1 MPTSTYWAKRILA
14 DEKRAQA
21 LTSRAA
27 RKTQQ
32 AYRASYKRV
41 LREMEGLY
49 AQAQSGGAVTRTQL
63 WRYSHW
69 RGMTEELRKFASS
82 GAALEEQRLTKVL
95 DQVFSN
101 TIGADVKAF
110 GQKQWRT
117 RLNASSV
124 VNTAWSGENY
134 STRIW
139 RNRALLASRVREE
152 VTQAVLD
159 GKPVNRIAADLQ
171 SAFSSSWSQA
181 ERLARTETSYVFN
194 QASLRRYAELGI
206 RQVRWITGIND
217 GRECEVCAERSGQ
230 VYDLNNAPMM
240 PAHPNCRCAWG
251 AVVAERE
258 AEEVTSE
265 EAPSELKQK
274 LDAIHAGEPTEQER
288 ERLKSFYPNTVSLK
302 ALDAPEFTDRFRGI
316 TQNEATDKAV
326 YECAVKSLVHRNGT
340 NGEDLYLINGRTG
353 EVLYAN
359 TGSSGIKTVNYDAE
373 TLSAIE
379 KAHTEGVQIIAL
391 HNHPNGMPPS
401 LDDGSSAFVHGYDKG
416 VVVGHNLEVWEY
428 SGTSEFITQDT
439 CREAHELLST
449 QLSFSVDFDENAWYT
464 MLRSFGMEVGRK

>member
-101 TIGADVKAF
+101 VIGADVKAF

-159 GKPVNRIAADLQ
+159 GKPVGRIAADLQ

-251 AVVAERE
+251 AVVEGENDIVEAGVTDQATKANDHIHSLIDGFSFATYDDPMRE
-258 AEEVTSE
+258 IAGSAMDSHPTEVNRIIAGLVSMGIEVVTSE
-265 EAPSELKQK
+265 RDVMVYQPSPTVGKPGRMK
-274 LDAIHAGEPTEQER
+274 ISKDASYSAWLHEE
-288 ERLKSFYPNTVSLK
+288 KH
-302 ALDAPEFTDRFRGI
+302 
-316 TQNEATDKAV
+316 ATD
-326 YECAVKSLVHRNGT
+326 
-340 NGEDLYLINGRTG
+340 
-353 EVLYAN
+353 
-359 TGSSGIKTVNYDAE
+359 DAE
-373 TLSAIE
+373 S
-379 KAHTEGVQIIAL
+379 GWQGIIAL
-391 HNHPNGMPPS
+391 SDPNLAIEWENRAYQREIDFARENGYNEIAVRLEKLRQERVAAIHDEFNS
-401 LDDGSSAFVHGYDKG
+401 ESADIPKP
-416 VVVGHNLEVWEY
+416 
-428 SGTSEFITQDT
+428 I
-439 CREAHELLST
+439 
-449 QLSFSVDFDENAWYT
+449 
-464 MLRSFGMEVGRK
+464 

>member
-1 MPTSTYWAKRILA
+1 MATSTYWAKRILA

-27 RKTQQ
+27 RKTQE

-101 TIGADVKAF
+101 VIGADVKAF

-139 RNRALLASRVREE
+139 RNRAQLASRVREE

-159 GKPVNRIAADLQ
+159 GKPVGRIAADLQ

-217 GRECEVCAERSGQ
+217 GRECEVCSERSGQ

-251 AVVAERE
+251 AVVEVNPDNTDDTYENQTNERQRIK
-258 AEEVTSE
+258 TKNPLS
-265 EAPSELKQK
+265 
-274 LDAIHAGEPTEQER
+274 
-288 ERLKSFYPNTVSLK
+288 VSLR
-302 ALDAPEFTDRFRGI
+302 ALVFPAFKEKFAGI
-316 TQNEATDKAV
+316 TSIQEVDESIYNCTKMMLE
-326 YECAVKSLVHRNGT
+326 HRNGT
-340 NGEDLYLINGRTG
+340 RQEDLYLIDGETG
-353 EVLYAN
+353 DVIYAL
-359 TGSSGIKTVNYDAE
+359 TTSTSTDCVNYDDGIID
-373 TLSAIE
+373 AIRN
-379 KAHTEGVQIIAL
+379 AHEQGRSIIAL
-391 HNHPNGMPPS
+391 HNHPNGLPPT
-401 LDDGSSAFVHGYDKG
+401 LDDGSSAFRHGYDKG
-416 VVVGHNLEVWEY
+416 IAVGHNLEVYEYTKTNDEY
-428 SGTSEFITQDT
+428 SSAICSEVHSRISQMTVYN
-439 CREAHELLST
+439 
-449 QLSFSVDFDENAWYT
+449 VDFEENVWYT
-464 MLRSFGMEVGRK
+464 ALEKFGMVVKRR